1 MTPPRFKDTTTT
13 KDGSRVPVTAE
24 LDSKIGRIVV
34 ETEWRHKELLRGIP
48 GAKWKQ
54 ELGHDGL
61 WTLPVS
67 WSSCLALRSTFG
79 SELAIGEHLQLW
91 AKNEKQNRVDPCL
104 HLREQVDYPG
114 DPSLFGWQRS
124 GLEFILYGKQVLIA
138 DDPGAGKTAT
148 TIRGLAR
155 IQQVHDAGHDL
166 GEPVFPILVV
176 CPNSMKRTWAR
187 EFETWWPGLK
197 VNVVKGTAAKRR
209 KILEDKAHVY
219 VINFEAV
226 KGHSRL
232 APYGSVAMTKCQE
245 HGGEDPKISA
255 ARCQVH
261 EKELNKIP
269 FRAVVVDEAHRIKEG
284 KSQQTRA
291 VKAAAGDAGVRIALT
306 GTPIANDVTD
316 LWSILN
322 FLEPEEFA
330 SKTRWIGRYVETML
344 NAWGGMVVI
353 GIKATMQKEFQQ
365 VIDSRMRRMQE
376 DVVLR
381 HLPPIIYHRRDCEMS
396 AKQAKAYKEM
406 KDNMVTALEDG
417 AVLTADSPMTK
428 ATRLLQ
434 LASSFGE
441 VEVTEYTDAHG
452 FPKVRQKVTLTEPSA
467 KLDTF
472 MDELEDFGDESVAVM
487 AVSRQLIKLLSKRLE
502 KKGIAHGC
510 ITGDEDEDQRQQA
523 MDDFQSGKIQFIL
536 FTTGAG
542 GTGITL
548 TKARYLC
555 RLQLPYSFVD
565 YKQSLR
571 RVRRIG
577 SEKFHENIIVID
589 YVTEDTLDTHVFDVL
604 FKKEQ
609 NFEDVVRDNDA
620 LLRMLKE
627 DPS

>member
-1 MTPPRFKDTTTT
+1 M
-13 KDGSRVPVTAE
+13 PVTAE
-24 LDSKIGRIVV
+24 LSAGGDKILV
-34 ETEWRHKELLRGIP
+34 ESEWRHKELLRGIP

-54 ELGHDGL
+54 ELGPDGL

-67 WSSCLALRSTFG
+67 WSSCLALRSTFTR
-79 SELAIGEHLQLW
+79 ELAVGERLQAW
-91 AKNEKQNRVDPCL
+91 AAAEKKGRVDPCL
-104 HLREQVDYPG
+104 YLREQTDYPG
-114 DPSLFGWQRS
+114 DSSLFGWQRS
-124 GLEFILYGKQVLIA
+124 GLEFILYGKQVIIA

-155 IQQVHDAGHDL
+155 LQQVHDAGHEL
-166 GEPVFPILVV
+166 GRPVFPILVV

-209 KILEDKAHVY
+209 KLLEDKAHVY
-219 VINFEAV
+219 VINFESV

-232 APYGSVAMTKCQE
+232 APYGSVALTKCEE

-255 ARCQVH
+255 TRCQVH

-291 VKAAAGDAGVRIALT
+291 VKAAAGDAEVRLALT

-322 FLEPEEFA
+322 FLSPEEFA
-330 SKTRWIGRYVETML
+330 SKTRWISRYVETML

-353 GIKATMQKEFQQ
+353 GIKAAMAGEFQQ
-365 VIDSRMRRMQE
+365 ILDSRMRRMQE
-376 DVVLR
+376 DVVLKF
-381 HLPPIIYHRRDCEMS
+381 LPPIIYEQRDCEMS

-406 KDNMVTALEDG
+406 RDGMVTALEDG
-417 AVLTADSPMTK
+417 GVLTADSPMTK

-441 VEVTEYTDAHG
+441 VETIEYTDEHG
-452 FPKVRQKVTLTEPSA
+452 FPKVKQKVTLTEPSA

-472 MDELEDFGDESVAVM
+472 MDDIADFGKEQVAVM
-487 AVSRQLIKLLSKRLE
+487 AVSRQLIELLSKRLE
-502 KKGIAHGC
+502 KAKIPHGLV
-510 ITGDEDEDQRQQA
+510 TGAQDEDERQQA
-523 MDDFQSGKIQFIL
+523 MDDFQSGKTQFIL

-548 TKARYLC
+548 TAARYLC

-577 SEKFHENIIVID
+577 SERHENIIVID
-589 YVTEDTLDTHVFDVL
+589 YVTENTLDTHVFDVL
-604 FKKEQ
+604 TKKEQ

-620 LLRMLKE
+620 LLKMLKE
-627 DPS
+627 DK

>member
-1 MTPPRFKDTTTT
+1 MPVQAEISPSGD
-13 KDGSRVPVTAE
+13 RV
-24 LDSKIGRIVV
+24 RVV
-34 ETEWRHKELLRGIP
+34 SEWRHKELLRGIP
-48 GAKWKQ
+48 GAKWKADAGP
-54 ELGHDGL
+54 EGS
-61 WTLPVS
+61 WTLPLS
-67 WSSCLALRSTFG
+67 WSTCLALRSTFG
-79 SELAIGEHLQLW
+79 PELEIGPELVQW
-91 AKNEKQNRVDPCL
+91 AKEEKTGRVDPCL
-104 HLREQVDYPG
+104 YLREQTDYPG
-114 DPSLFGWQRS
+114 DQTLFGWQRS
-124 GLEFILYGKQVLIA
+124 GLEFILYGKRVLIA

-155 IQQVHDAGHDL
+155 LQQVHDAGDKL

-187 EFETWWPGLK
+187 EFEQWWPGLK

-209 KILEDKAHVY
+209 KVLEDKAHVY

-232 APYGSVAMTKCQE
+232 APYGSVAMVKCQE
-245 HGGEDPKISA
+245 HGGEDPKVSA
-255 ARCQVH
+255 TRCQVH
-261 EKELNKIP
+261 DKELNKIK

-291 VKAAAGDAGVRIALT
+291 VKAAAGDARVRIALT
-306 GTPIANDVTD
+306 GTPTANDVTD

-330 SKTRWIGRYVETML
+330 SKTRWISRYIETML

-353 GIKATMQKEFQQ
+353 GVKAAMKAEFEQ
-365 VIDSRMRRMQE
+365 ILDSRMRRMQE

-381 HLPPIIYHRRDCEMS
+381 HLPPIIYEQRDCEMS
-396 AKQAKAYKEM
+396 AKQAKAYKEL
-406 KDNMVTALEDG
+406 KDGMVTALEG
-417 AVLTADSPMTK
+417 TGGVLSVDSPMTK

-434 LASSFGE
+434 FASSYGE
-441 VEVTEYTDAHG
+441 VETTEYTDEHG

-472 MDELEDFGDESVAVM
+472 MEDMEDFGDASVAVM
-487 AVSRQLIKLLSKRLE
+487 AVSRQLIKLLSARLE
-502 KKGIAHGC
+502 KKKIPHGC

-523 MDDFQSGKIQFIL
+523 MDDFQAGKIKYIL

-555 RLQLPYSFVD
+555 RLQLPFSFVD

-577 SEKFHENIIVID
+577 SDKFNENIIVID
-589 YVTEDTLDTHVFDVL
+589 YVTENTLDSHVFDVL

-609 NFEDVVRDNDA
+609 NFEEVVRDGDA
-620 LLRMLKE
+620 LLKMLKE
-627 DPS
+627 DTQ